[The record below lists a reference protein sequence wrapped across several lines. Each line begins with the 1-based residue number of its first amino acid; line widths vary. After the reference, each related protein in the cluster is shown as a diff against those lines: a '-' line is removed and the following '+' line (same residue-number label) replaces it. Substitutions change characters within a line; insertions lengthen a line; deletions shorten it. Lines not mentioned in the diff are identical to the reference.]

1 MELEI
6 VGDSWRFWN
15 VVGDHDHQIESWE
28 IVKTHHDHY

>member
-6 VGDSWRFWN
+6 VGDFGIWF
-15 VVGDHDHQIESWE
+15 GDHDHQIESWE

>member
-6 VGDSWRFWN
+6 VGDFWN

-28 IVKTHHDHY
+28 IVKTHHDHS